1 LDETGFNLSVSKCRT
16 PANDPFCLVILRSPS
31 AARPLTFTSIPM
43 AASNLLNTSTPNL
56 KNLLGNG
63 RSYRVPAFQ
72 RDYSWKE
79 EHWEDLWLDLEE
91 LTAKRTSQHYMG
103 SLVLMQNENPEE
115 YTIIDGQ
122 QRIATLSILILCIIA
137 RLNDLAADGVE
148 PDENIERAKLL
159 RGSFIGAKQPGS
171 LVEASKL
178 TLNRNDDD
186 FYQGTLVQLEKPASE
201 RSLGDS
207 EKQLWGAYKYFTKR
221 IAENFKEYSG
231 QQLAEWIDALVS
243 VRLLFIQV
251 VVEDDMGAYTV
262 FETLN
267 ARGLELTASDL
278 IKNYLMSLVAK
289 RGKGDLEHVLKRW
302 HRVTGQIG
310 VRRLPEFLRHYFN
323 SHYPFVRQE
332 RLFRRIREQVASA
345 EAAMDLIRD
354 LEKAAVCYRA
364 LNDPEDEYWLDFP
377 GATAQVRALVL
388 FGVSQYKPLALAACR
403 KLDAEAAVKV
413 LRDCVTLSF
422 RFNVI
427 SRLGTHE
434 LEKRFNEAALALDTD
449 TVTTASGV
457 RGLLAPVYVDDDQF
471 RADFEVFRQA
481 TSSKG
486 KKIIRYILCELEHRH
501 SGHDADWSTTNA
513 TIEHVLPES
522 LDDLWATD
530 FSEEEHARYADRLG
544 NYALLEYGK
553 NKGIGQKPF
562 CEKAVVL
569 ATSQYGLTKELAASN
584 EWTSPIINDRQKR
597 LARLATTVWRFP

>member
-1 LDETGFNLSVSKCRT
+1 
-16 PANDPFCLVILRSPS
+16 
-31 AARPLTFTSIPM
+31 M
-43 AASNLLNTSTPNL
+43 AASNLLATSTPNL

-79 EHWEDLWLDLEE
+79 EHWEDLWLDLQD
-91 LTAKRTSQHYMG
+91 LTAKRSSQHYMG

-122 QRIATLSILILCIIA
+122 QRIATLSILILCVIA
-137 RLNDLAADGVE
+137 RLKELAESGVE
-148 PDENIERAKLL
+148 PDANLERAALL

-178 TLNRNDDD
+178 RLNRNDDD
-186 FYQGTLVQLEKPASE
+186 FYQGTLVQLERPASV

-207 EKQLWGAYKYFTKR
+207 EKQLWGAFTYFTKR
-221 IAENFKEYSG
+221 INEDFPDYSG

-278 IKNYLMSLVAK
+278 IKNFLMSLVSK
-289 RGKGDLEHVLKRW
+289 KGKGDLEHVLKRW

-323 SHYPFVRQE
+323 SLYPFVRQE
-332 RLFRRIREQVASA
+332 RLFRRIREEVSSA
-345 EAAMDLIRD
+345 EKAMQLVRD
-354 LEKAAVCYRA
+354 LESAAVCYRA
-364 LNDPEDEYWLDFP
+364 LNDSEDDYWLDYP
-377 GATAQVRALVL
+377 GASEQVRALLL
-388 FGVSQYKPLALAACR
+388 FGVSQYKPLALAAFR
-403 KLDAEAAVKV
+403 KLKGDEAVRV
-413 LRDCVTLSF
+413 LKDCVTLSF

-434 LEKRFNEAALALDTD
+434 LEKRFNEAALGVESGA
-449 TVTTASGV
+449 VTNAADV
-457 RGLLAPVYVDDDQF
+457 RKLLANVYVDDDQF
-471 RADFEVFRQA
+471 RADFEVFRQT

-486 KKIIRYILCELEHRH
+486 KKVIRYILCELERQN
-501 SGHDADWSTTNA
+501 SGQDLNWTTAEA
-513 TIEHVLPES
+513 TIEHILPDN
-522 LDDLWATD
+522 LDDYWATI
-530 FSEEEHARYADRLG
+530 FSEDEHARYVDRLG

-562 CEKAVVL
+562 SDKAVVFV
-569 ATSQYGLTKELAASN
+569 TSQYGLTKDFSSFG
-584 EWTSPIINDRQKR
+584 EWSPAVIVDRQKK
-597 LARLATTVWRFP
+597 LARMATTVWRFP

>member
-1 LDETGFNLSVSKCRT
+1 
-16 PANDPFCLVILRSPS
+16 
-31 AARPLTFTSIPM
+31 M

-79 EHWEDLWLDLEE
+79 EHWEDLWLDLQE
-91 LTAKRTSQHYMG
+91 LTAKRTFQHYMG

-122 QRIATLSILILCIIA
+122 QRIATLSILILCVIA
-137 RLNDLAADGVE
+137 RLQELATSGVE
-148 PDENIERAKLL
+148 KVENEERARLL

-186 FYQGTLVQLEKPASE
+186 FFQGTLVQLEKPASE

-207 EKQLWGAYKYFTKR
+207 ERQLWGAYKYFTKR
-221 IAENFKEYSG
+221 IVEELGEYTG

-289 RGKGDLEHVLKRW
+289 KGKGDLEHVLKRW
-302 HRVTGQIG
+302 HKVTSQIG

-332 RLFRRIREQVASA
+332 RLFRRIREQVGSA
-345 EAAMDLIRD
+345 EAAMDLIKD
-354 LEKAAVCYRA
+354 LERSSVCYRA
-364 LNDPEDEYWLDFP
+364 LNDPEDDYWLDFP
-377 GATAQVRALVL
+377 GAAEQIRALVL

-403 KLDAEAAVKV
+403 NFSHDEAVKV
-413 LRDCVTLSF
+413 LKDCVTLSF
-422 RFNVI
+422 RFNIV

-434 LEKRFNEAALALDTD
+434 LEKRYNEAAIGVDTGK
-449 TVTTASGV
+449 VTTSSGV

-486 KKIIRYILCELEHRH
+486 KKIIRYILCELEHHH
-501 SGHDADWSTTNA
+501 SGHDSDWSTTNG
-513 TIEHVLPES
+513 TIEHILPDS
-522 LDDLWATD
+522 LDDHWAT
-530 FSEEEHARYADRLG
+530 
-544 NYALLEYGK
+544 
-553 NKGIGQKPF
+553 I
-562 CEKAVVL
+562 
-569 ATSQYGLTKELAASN
+569 
-584 EWTSPIINDRQKR
+584 
-597 LARLATTVWRFP
+597 

>member
-1 LDETGFNLSVSKCRT
+1 
-16 PANDPFCLVILRSPS
+16 
-31 AARPLTFTSIPM
+31 M

-79 EHWEDLWLDLEE
+79 EHWEDLWLDLQE

-103 SLVLMQNENPEE
+103 SLVLMQNNNPEE

-122 QRIATLSILILCIIA
+122 QRIATLSILILCVIA
-137 RLNDLAADGVE
+137 RLKQLASAGVE
-148 PDENIERAKLL
+148 PEENEERAMLL
-159 RGSFIGAKQPGS
+159 RGSFIGSKQPGS

-207 EKQLWGAYKYFTKR
+207 EKQLWGAFKYFSKR
-221 IAENFKEYSG
+221 IAEDFPQYTG

-278 IKNYLMSLVAK
+278 IKNYLMSLVSK
-289 RGKGDLEHVLKRW
+289 KGKGDLEHVLKRW
-302 HRVTGQIG
+302 HKVTGQIG

-332 RLFRRIREQVASA
+332 RLFRRIRDQVASA
-345 EAAMDLIRD
+345 EAAMELIKDLD
-354 LEKAAVCYRA
+354 KASVCYRA

-377 GATAQVRALVL
+377 GSTAQVRALVL
-388 FGVSQYKPLALAACR
+388 FGVSQYKPLALAVCR
-403 KLDAEAAVKV
+403 KLGAEEVVKV
-413 LRDCVTLSF
+413 LKDCVTLSF

-434 LEKRFNEAALALDTD
+434 LEKRFNDAALGVDTGK
-449 TVTTASGV
+449 VTTAFDV
-457 RGLLAPVYVDDDQF
+457 RALLAPVYVDDDQF

-486 KKIIRYILCELEHRH
+486 KKIIRYILCELEHQH
-501 SGHDADWSTTNA
+501 SGHDSDWSTTNA
-513 TIEHVLPES
+513 TIEHVLPDN
-522 LDDLWATD
+522 LDDHWATT
-530 FSEEEHARYADRLG
+530 FSEDEHARYVDRLG

-553 NKGIGQKPF
+553 NIGIGQKPF
-562 CEKAVVL
+562 AVKANVL
-569 ATSQYGLTKELAASN
+569 ATSQYGLTKDLAASS
-584 EWTSPIINDRQKR
+584 EWTPAMINERQKK

>member
-1 LDETGFNLSVSKCRT
+1 
-16 PANDPFCLVILRSPS
+16 
-31 AARPLTFTSIPM
+31 M
-43 AASNLLNTSTPNL
+43 AASNLLATSTPNL

-79 EHWEDLWLDLEE
+79 EHWEDLWLDLQD
-91 LTAKRTSQHYMG
+91 LTAKRSSQHYMG

-122 QRIATLSILILCIIA
+122 QRIATLSILILCVIA
-137 RLNDLAADGVE
+137 RLKELAESGVE
-148 PDENIERAKLL
+148 PKENLERAALL
-159 RGSFIGAKQPGS
+159 RGSFVGAKQPGS

-178 TLNRNDDD
+178 RLNRNDED
-186 FYQGTLVQLEKPASE
+186 FYQGTLVQLEKPASV

-207 EKQLWGAYKYFTKR
+207 EKQLWGAFTYFTKR
-221 IAENFKEYSG
+221 IGEDFPDYSG

-278 IKNYLMSLVAK
+278 IKNFLMSLVSK
-289 RGKGDLEHVLKRW
+289 KGKGDLDHVLKRW

-323 SHYPFVRQE
+323 SLHPFVRQE
-332 RLFRRIREQVASA
+332 RLFRRIREEVSSA
-345 EAAMDLIRD
+345 EMAIQLVKD

-364 LNDPEDEYWLDFP
+364 LNDSEDDFWLDYP
-377 GATAQVRALVL
+377 GASEQVRALLL
-388 FGVSQYKPLALAACR
+388 FGVSQYKPLALAAFR
-403 KLDAEAAVKV
+403 KLKADEAVRV
-413 LRDCVTLSF
+413 LKDCVTLSF

-434 LEKRFNEAALALDTD
+434 LEKRFNEAALGVESGAATN
-449 TVTTASGV
+449 AAGV
-457 RGLLAPVYVDDDQF
+457 RGLLAKVYVDDDQF
-471 RADFEVFRQA
+471 RADFETFRQA

-486 KKIIRYILCELEHRH
+486 KNIIRYILCELERQN
-501 SGHDADWSTTNA
+501 SGQDLNWITAKA
-513 TIEHVLPES
+513 TIEHILPDN
-522 LDDLWATD
+522 LDDHWATI
-530 FSEEEHARYADRLG
+530 FSEDEHSRYVDRLG
-544 NYALLEYGK
+544 NYALLEHGK

-562 CEKAVVL
+562 SDKAAAL
-569 ATSQYGLTKELAASN
+569 ATSQYGLTKELSSLG
-584 EWTSPIINDRQKR
+584 EWSPAMMIERQKK
-597 LARLATTVWRFP
+597 LARMATTVWRFPS